1 MKTTRSAGSKD
12 PAPQSEDPALP
23 HSAIIPH
30 AEPHP
35 GIVPHPPIPTSPVDR
50 LLRAAI
56 AALVVAQA
64 AVVGLQV
71 VGRHVLRQPAP
82 WTEEIARL
90 LLVWLMCAGGIAALR
105 HAQHPRVTVLVR
117 LLSDSR
123 RAAVDRGLRLV
134 LLAFFA
140 SLIVPAWRLTVSS
153 AGEELPA
160 SGLSGAAISAV
171 LPAALV
177 LMSLTILQQLYV
189 EGSGAWRDRSALTWS
204 LGASALAI
212 ASVLVPLL
220 GGAAPLLVLISGF
233 LVTAALGMPLAF
245 TLALTS
251 LTYLL
256 GIGGVSLI
264 ILPIKI
270 LGGVDSFVLLAIP
283 LFIVAGALM
292 ESGGIS
298 ERIVA
303 LAMAIVGRVRG
314 GLAMV
319 AVVAEV
325 LFSGISGSTA
335 ADVSAISSLLVPS
348 MRRSGYSGAESV
360 SVVAAASAMGILVPP
375 CLTMVVLGSL
385 VNLSIVTLFLAGFV
399 PAFIL
404 AAALLVLIALRARRQ
419 GWPVSGRVTGS
430 DLARAARRAIM
441 PLGLPVLLFGGI
453 FSGATTVTE
462 AALLAVVYALL
473 AGLFLGERSSR
484 DITAQ
489 LAQSGVVTATTLWV
503 LAAASAFAWILVREW
518 VPQTLGEWIGG
529 AGVGRVGFLALTVVI
544 FVVIGALLEGLPA
557 LLIFGPILFPISK
570 AVGLDPVHYGI
581 VIVAAMGIAFFLP
594 PVGVGLSI
602 AAGIARVDIDDV
614 SRSYVPYLV
623 ALLVGL
629 ALISAFP
636 VLTLVLPRLLLGY
649 KG

>member
-1 MKTTRSAGSKD
+1 VTTPVTGPTTSAD
-12 PAPQSEDPALP
+12 RALQL
-23 HSAIIPH
+23 SVA
-30 AEPHP
+30 
-35 GIVPHPPIPTSPVDR
+35 
-50 LLRAAI
+50 L
-56 AALVVAQA
+56 LVVAQA
-64 AVVGLQV
+64 LVVGLQV
-71 VGRHVLRQPAP
+71 IGRHILRQPIP

-90 LLVWLMCAGGIAALR
+90 LLVWLMCVGGIAALR
-105 HAQHPRVTVLVR
+105 HSQHPRVTAAVR
-117 LLSDSR
+117 LLSPTR
-123 RAAVDRGLRLV
+123 RAAVDRGLALV
-134 LLAFFA
+134 LVLFFLALV
-140 SLIVPAWRLTVSS
+140 SPSYRLTVAS
-153 AGEELPA
+153 AGEQLPA
-160 SGLSGAAISAV
+160 SGLSGAAISVILPIALLLMSAV
-171 LPAALV
+171 LVDRLRRDGINV
-177 LMSLTILQQLYV
+177 
-189 EGSGAWRDRSALTWS
+189 WRDRTSVAWSVGAAVLAL
-204 LGASALAI
+204 
-212 ASVLVPLL
+212 ASVLVPLVA
-220 GGAAPLLVLISGF
+220 GAAPLVVLVSGF
-233 LVTAALGMPLAF
+233 LATAALGMPLAF

-256 GIGGVSLI
+256 GIGGVNLI

-292 ESGGIS
+292 ETGGIS
-298 ERIVA
+298 ERIVD

-319 AVVAEV
+319 TVVAEII
-325 LFSGISGSTA
+325 FSGISGSTA

-348 MRRSGYSGAESV
+348 MRRAGYSGPEAV

-404 AAALLVLIALRARRQ
+404 AGALLVLIAIRARRQ
-419 GWPVSGRVTGS
+419 NWPVSGPAPSGS
-430 DLARAARRAIM
+430 LARAARRALV
-441 PLGLPVLLFGGI
+441 PLGLPIILFGGI

-462 AALLAVVYALL
+462 AALIAVVYALI
-473 AGLFLGERSSR
+473 AGVMMGGIRQSE
-484 DITAQ
+484 IIGQ

-518 VPQTLGEWIGG
+518 VPQTLGEWIAGSG
-529 AGVGRVGFLALTVVI
+529 AGRVGFLTATVVV

-557 LLIFGPILFPISK
+557 LLIFGPILFPISRT
-570 AVGLDPVHYGI
+570 VGLDPVHYGI
-581 VIVAAMGIAFFLP
+581 VIIAAMGIAFFLP

-614 SRSYVPYLV
+614 SRSYVPYLI

-629 ALISAFP
+629 ALVAAFP
-636 VLTLVLPRLLLGY
+636 VLTLVLPRLFLGY
-649 KG
+649 R